1 MRALG
6 IDPSLLSYGWAVID
20 SLAIGKKR
28 LIASG
33 HEGTLKS
40 IVPVA
45 RYIHFRSLVADLLK
59 RYKVDLVGLESP
71 AYGGGEYSERHFGL
85 MMFSLEAV
93 FEKRKDCV
101 LFDPATIKFLTGKGK
116 ADKQDIQ
123 RYVQLDQMNPN
134 PMQSDEAD
142 AYCIAK
148 FATRFMELR
157 QGIIQPCD
165 LTENEKRVFLKREKK
180 IQYSTGIKITKKTAM
195 IFRENNR
202 FFRFSQIPKG
212 NIKLPNQD
220 QIRPEILKWLNN
232 SEIIEDLGKLV

>member
-6 IDPSLLSYGWAVID
+6 LDPSLLSYGWAVYD
-20 SLAIGKKR
+20 SSAVRKR
-28 LIASG
+28 KLVASG

-40 IVPVA
+40 VVPVA

-85 MMFSLEAV
+85 MMFSLEAI

-101 LFDPATIKFLTGKGK
+101 LFDPATVKFLTGKGQ

-123 RYVQLDQMNPN
+123 RYVQLDQMNPD

-142 AYCIAK
+142 AYCVAK
-148 FATRFMELR
+148 FTTRFMELK
-157 QGIIQPCD
+157 QGIINPD
-165 LTENEKRVFLKREKK
+165 ELTDNERQTFLKRKK
-180 IQYSTGIKITKKTAM
+180 KVKHAIGAITKKTAM
-195 IFRENNR
+195 IYRENNR

-212 NIKLPNQD
+212 SIKLPD
-220 QIRPEILKWLNN
+220 KSQIHPNIAQWLENTEIVESIMQK
-232 SEIIEDLGKLV
+232 

>member
-1 MRALG
+1 
-6 IDPSLLSYGWAVID
+6 LSYGWAIYD
-20 SLAIGKKR
+20 SSAIGKRK
-28 LIASG
+28 LVTSG
-33 HEGTLKS
+33 HEGTLRS
-40 IVPVA
+40 VVPVA

-85 MMFSLEAV
+85 MMFSLEAI

-101 LFDPATIKFLTGKGK
+101 LFDPATVKFLTGKGS

-123 RYVQLDQMNPN
+123 RFVQLDQMNPD

-142 AYCIAK
+142 AYCVAK
-148 FATRFMELR
+148 FTTRFMELR
-157 QGIIQPCD
+157 NGIIQPDD
-165 LTENEKRVFLKREKK
+165 LTDNESQVFLKRKRK
-180 IQYSTGIKITKKTAM
+180 VKYSIGTKVTKKTAM

-212 NIKLPNQD
+212 SIKLPNKD
-220 QIRPEILKWLNN
+220 QIHPDITHWLENTEIVQSIMQK
-232 SEIIEDLGKLV
+232 